1 MIEKDVRSKNGRR
14 GIQGALEAIIL
25 RTGIALEEA
34 AGELSRR
41 AQDNRRIGTRVC
53 VAENCKNTIQHTD
66 GLCDRCHDLV
76 PKKSKAE
83 FCISVGGRVCG
94 RKIYRV
100 NQCRKCY
107 DHPEE
112 KKMREEKKAEK
123 KAAIPECRIDGCGV
137 NEFRSYGLCEKH
149 YRKRNKDT
157 MAEMKV
163 ATDGNFGN

>member
-14 GIQGALEAIIL
+14 GIQGALEAIIF
-25 RTGIALEEA
+25 RTGIALEES

-53 VAENCKNTIQHTD
+53 VTENCKNTIQHTD

-94 RKIYRV
+94 RKIY
-100 NQCRKCY
+100 
-107 DHPEE
+107 
-112 KKMREEKKAEK
+112 
-123 KAAIPECRIDGCGV
+123 
-137 NEFRSYGLCEKH
+137 
-149 YRKRNKDT
+149 
-157 MAEMKV
+157 
-163 ATDGNFGN
+163 